1 MRSCILHGPT
11 APPART
17 AEHTRALQCLPGR
30 RPGRRPCGCGGAA
43 CLQSMGRHARGGCWP
58 RARHVTGVGQA
69 AASRTSTVARQ
80 AAQGRPRRAG
90 RQRRTRRRGGGPT
103 CSAASTRSRKPSTAS
118 SCTLPGAM
126 ECGHCH
132 LRVRSARSRNVS
144 RSNATR
150 PPALCARRRH
160 RVGYDILLY
169 RVMEPT
175 LWSMVHYPRQYT
187 TFYPR
192 RMTPRL
198 DYVSR
203 GRVSAVGHSTAQR
216 PHSGA
221 PLRMKGRAVRPTGC
235 SVSRRLP
242 AAPHCPVCGSQGGA
256 GRPRAGPARRA
267 PGRRRRTWKRA
278 GVAMR
283 MPELG
288 QRSDTTEGPICR
300 SSSSPPPPPPPA
312 CAAAGAQVPPF
323 RGRLLHAGA
332 GASVA
337 PGATSADEPV

>member
-43 CLQSMGRHARGGCWP
+43 CLQSTGRHAGGGCWP
-58 RARHVTGVGQA
+58 RARHVAGMGQA
-69 AASRTSTVARQ
+69 AARRTATVARQ

-90 RQRRTRRRGGGPT
+90 RQRRTRGRGGGPT

-198 DYVSR
+198 D
-203 GRVSAVGHSTAQR
+203 
-216 PHSGA
+216 
-221 PLRMKGRAVRPTGC
+221 
-235 SVSRRLP
+235 
-242 AAPHCPVCGSQGGA
+242 
-256 GRPRAGPARRA
+256 
-267 PGRRRRTWKRA
+267 
-278 GVAMR
+278 
-283 MPELG
+283 
-288 QRSDTTEGPICR
+288 
-300 SSSSPPPPPPPA
+300 
-312 CAAAGAQVPPF
+312 
-323 RGRLLHAGA
+323 
-332 GASVA
+332 
-337 PGATSADEPV
+337 

>member
-43 CLQSMGRHARGGCWP
+43 CLQSTGRHAGGGCWP
-58 RARHVTGVGQA
+58 RARHVAGMGQA
-69 AASRTSTVARQ
+69 AARRTATVARQ

-90 RQRRTRRRGGGPT
+90 RQRRTRGRGGGPT

-160 RVGYDILLY
+160 RVGYNILQY

-175 LWSMVHYPRQYT
+175 LWSMVHYPKAVHHFLPLAHDSAARLGEPRTRQRCW
-187 TFYPR
+187 PLDGSAPALR
-192 RMTPRL
+192 RA
-198 DYVSR
+198 
-203 GRVSAVGHSTAQR
+203 SAHEG
-216 PHSGA
+216 
-221 PLRMKGRAVRPTGC
+221 
-235 SVSRRLP
+235 
-242 AAPHCPVCGSQGGA
+242 QGG
-256 GRPRAGPARRA
+256 PAN
-267 PGRRRRTWKRA
+267 G
-278 GVAMR
+278 M
-283 MPELG
+283 
-288 QRSDTTEGPICR
+288 QRIATAAR
-300 SSSSPPPPPPPA
+300 STPLPS
-312 CAAAGAQVPPF
+312 
-323 RGRLLHAGA
+323 LW
-332 GASVA
+332 
-337 PGATSADEPV
+337 